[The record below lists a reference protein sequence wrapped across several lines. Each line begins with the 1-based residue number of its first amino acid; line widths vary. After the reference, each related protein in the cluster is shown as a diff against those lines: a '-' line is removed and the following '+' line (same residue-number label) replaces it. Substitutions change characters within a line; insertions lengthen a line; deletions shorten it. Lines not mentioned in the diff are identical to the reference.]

1 VPIYFIQYEARP
13 NPESEDF
20 VKCGGGFVN
29 CWVKSNTPHEAK
41 EVSTK
46 TINENNWQIVA
57 VEADCR
63 EVSES
68 SYSEE
73 DEGLEHYE
81 QATLDGECYVFH
93 TWRNEPQEDNE
104 RH

>member
-1 VPIYFIQYEARP
+1 MPIYFIQYEARP
-13 NPESEDF
+13 NPKSDDF
-20 VKCGGGFVN
+20 AKCGGGFVN
-29 CWVKSNTPHEAK
+29 CWVKSNSPDEARK
-41 EVSTK
+41 VATK
-46 TINENNWQIVA
+46 AINENNWQIVA
-57 VEADCR
+57 VEEDCR
-63 EVSES
+63 EVSED

>member
-20 VKCGGGFVN
+20 VKCGGGFIN
-29 CWVKSNTPHEAK
+29 CWVKSNSPDEARK
-41 EVSTK
+41 AATK
-46 TINENNWQIVA
+46 TINENNWEIVA
-57 VEADCR
+57 VEENCR
-63 EVSES
+63 EVSEN

-73 DEGLEHYE
+73 DDGLEHYE

-93 TWRNEPQEDNE
+93 TWRNEPQQNNE